1 MRLETASQ
9 ADVFQ
14 EECTQAQPSR
24 EFEVGDDDRGWR
36 LQRNQLESIAASD
49 EIRCMLKDPELQ
61 KLITKVDNSS
71 VVEQVC
77 LASRLRGK
85 ITVENKDLNEAM
97 KAPVFQEF
105 ADKILSILNPEQQ

>member
-71 VVEQVC
+71 VVEQ
-77 LASRLRGK
+77 
-85 ITVENKDLNEAM
+85 DLNEAM